1 MKLPRRRFLRLAIGA
16 AAAPALPRIAR
27 AQVSNAQVWPTRI
40 VRLVVG
46 FPAGGG
52 NDTAARIVANRLSEI
67 WGQQVIVENK
77 GGAGGKLA
85 FETVAHASPDG
96 YTMLF
101 GFPGLVFNSFLFSSL
116 NYDPIADFAPVSLI
130 GTYANLVVVPNSSPV
145 KIFQDFLA
153 RAKANPGKVTFAS
166 PGVGTSPH
174 LAGELLKHRAGI
186 DITHVPYRGTAAGAT
201 SDLIAGRIESMFNTT
216 GSLLQ
221 ATRAGQMRGLAVTS
235 AERAATAPEFPTIAE
250 SGVPGFDVSGWYS
263 LFVHSKTSPD
273 IIRKMHADTATA
285 LGEPAVKAKFEPL
298 GIVVASS
305 SPQALAERV
314 RSEFELWGPVIKAA
328 NIKGE

>member
-1 MKLPRRRFLRLAIGA
+1 
-16 AAAPALPRIAR
+16 
-27 AQVSNAQVWPTRI
+27 
-40 VRLVVG
+40 VVG

-85 FETVAHASPDG
+85 FETVAHARPDG

-145 KIFQDFLA
+145 KTFQDFLA

-235 AERAATAPEFPTIAE
+235 AERAASAPEFPTIAE

-263 LFVHSKTSPD
+263 LFVHAKTSPD

-328 NIKGE
+328 NIRGE

>member
-1 MKLPRRRFLRLAIGA
+1 MKLPRRRFLHLAVGA
-16 AAAPALPRIAR
+16 AALPILPRITS
-27 AQVSNAQVWPTRI
+27 AQAWPSRV

-52 NDTAARIVANRLSEI
+52 NDTAARIVASRLSEI
-67 WGQQVIVENK
+67 WRQQVIVENK
-77 GGAGGKLA
+77 GGAGGKIA

-101 GFPGLVFNSFLFSSL
+101 GFPGLVFNNFLFSSL

-130 GTYANLVVVPNSSPV
+130 GTYANLLVVPNSSPV
-145 KIFQDFLA
+145 KTFQEFVA
-153 RAKANPGKVTFAS
+153 RAKANPGRVTFAS
-166 PGVGTSPH
+166 PGIGTSPH
-174 LAGELLKHRAGI
+174 LAGELLRHRAGI

-201 SDLIAGRIESMFNTT
+201 SDLIAGRVDSMFNTT

-235 AERAATAPEFPTIAE
+235 AERASMAPEFPTIAE
-250 SGVPGFDVSGWYS
+250 SGVTGFDVTGWYS
-263 LFVHSKTSPD
+263 LFVPAKTPPD
-273 IIRKMHADTATA
+273 IIKKMHADSAAA
-285 LGEPAVKAKFEPL
+285 LGEPAIKAKFEPL
-298 GIVVASS
+298 GITVASS
-305 SPQALAERV
+305 SPEALGARV
-314 RSEFELWGPVIKAA
+314 RSEFELWGPIIKSA